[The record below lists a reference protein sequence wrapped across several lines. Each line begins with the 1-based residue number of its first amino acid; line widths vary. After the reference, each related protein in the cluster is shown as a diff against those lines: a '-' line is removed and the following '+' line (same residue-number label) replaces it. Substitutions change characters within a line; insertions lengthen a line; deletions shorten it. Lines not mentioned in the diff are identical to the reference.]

1 MADLRAADAHRERA
15 PLTRVQRR
23 LSVAAQDAARS
34 AQSLAA
40 LTVVG
45 LLTVVV
51 VVVSALTR
59 FVDGD
64 EGFYALAG
72 GLVIDGEVLYEDF
85 FYTQMPLLP
94 YVFGAWFWLFGENWY
109 ALRALGAVLTLA
121 TAAILYVHIRLWTRN
136 RGWGLL
142 AVGLF
147 GLSSLVLGWFTIG
160 KTYAFSAGLL
170 LGGYALVAGP
180 ERGRRSAAWLACG
193 FLLGLAIDTRLLFAA
208 AVIPLLVSAGRGNFR
223 DAARRRVGPFVAG
236 LVVGLAPSLAY
247 LAITPE
253 PFVFD
258 NLGFHSVRSSGGLVG
273 NFDQKIRTVF
283 NLLGDVQ
290 FLILLIA
297 AATIATLGRWRGH
310 PVSVALWIALA
321 LGFAS
326 LLPTPTW
333 TQYFSVT
340 IPFLIASCL
349 ETAPALA
356 TNGFRSDIARERGVF
371 ILALVAAL
379 YVALAAVGIHG
390 YAVSGERVAHAGPT
404 ESWKIAEIRRVSA
417 AINEHAQPGE
427 EVLAFWPGYI
437 FGTHAKVVPGLETR
451 ASLVAARRLSAGERA
466 RYGVV
471 SVAAVAEMLR
481 RHRTRLFV
489 LGHNK
494 YLKGT
499 TWDELAKRSGY
510 RRVASFPGARIYV
523 WEAGR

>member
-1 MADLRAADAHRERA
+1 LA
-15 PLTRVQRR
+15 QR
-23 LSVAAQDAARS
+23 LFVAVHDAARP
-34 AQSLAA
+34 ARTLAA
-40 LTVVG
+40 LTAVG
-45 LLTVVV
+45 LLAVLVVV
-51 VVVSALTR
+51 LALTR
-59 FVDGD
+59 VVDGD

-72 GLVIDGEVLYEDF
+72 VLVIDGEVLYKDF

-94 YVFGAWFWLFGENWY
+94 YVVGAWFWLFGESWY

-121 TAAILYVHIRLWTRN
+121 TAAVLYAHIRLWTRN

-160 KTYAFSAGLL
+160 KTYALSAGLL

-208 AVIPLLVSAGRGNFR
+208 AVIPLLVSAGRGNVR
-223 DAARRRVGPFVAG
+223 DAARHRVGPFIGG
-236 LVVGLAPSLAY
+236 LVVGLAPSFAY
-247 LAITPE
+247 FAITPE

-273 NFDQKIRTVF
+273 NFDQKLRVSF

-297 AATIATLGRWRGH
+297 AATIATLGRRRGH

-321 LGFAS
+321 LGLAS

-340 IPFLIASCL
+340 IPFLIAGCV

-356 TNGFRSDIARERGVF
+356 ATDFGGGRARERAIVV
-371 ILALVAAL
+371 LALVAAL
-379 YVALAAVGIHG
+379 YVAFAGVGIYG
-390 YAVSGERVAHAGPT
+390 YAASGDRAPLIGSV

-417 AINEHAQPGE
+417 AIDEHAEHGE
-427 EVLAFWPGYI
+427 EVLALWPGYI

-451 ASLVAARRLSAGERA
+451 ASLVAAAHSSAEEQA
-466 RYGVV
+466 RYRVV
-471 SVAAVAEMLR
+471 SVAVVAEMLR
-481 RHRTRLFV
+481 RHRTRIFV
-489 LGHNK
+489 LGHHNIF
-494 YLKGT
+494 LKGT
-499 TWDELAKRSGY
+499 SWNQLAKRSGY
-510 RRVASFPGARIYV
+510 RTVASYRGTRIYV
-523 WEAGR
+523 WEPGA

>member
-1 MADLRAADAHRERA
+1 V
-15 PLTRVQRR
+15 PQR
-23 LSVAAQDAARS
+23 LSVAVQDAARS

-45 LLTVVV
+45 LVAVV

-59 FVDGD
+59 FVDAD

-72 GLVIDGEVLYEDF
+72 VLVIDGEVLYEDF

-94 YVFGAWFWLFGENWY
+94 YVFGAWLWLFGENWY

-160 KTYAFSAGLL
+160 KTYALSAGLL

-208 AVIPLLVSAGRGNFR
+208 AVIPLLVSAGRGNVR
-223 DAARRRVGPFVAG
+223 DAARHRVGPFIAG
-236 LVVGLAPSLAY
+236 LVVGLAPSFAY
-247 LAITPE
+247 FAITPE

-258 NLGFHSVRSSGGLVG
+258 NLGFHSVRSSRSLVG
-273 NFDQKIRTVF
+273 SLDQKLETMF

-297 AATIATLGRWRGH
+297 AATIATLGRRRGH

-321 LGFAS
+321 LGLAS

-356 TNGFRSDIARERGVF
+356 NGFGSGVARERGVF
-371 ILALVAAL
+371 VLAIVAAL
-379 YVALAAVGIHG
+379 YMAFAGVGIYG
-390 YAVSGERVAHAGPT
+390 YAVSGEDVPRAGSPI

-417 AINEHAQPGE
+417 AIDEHAERGE
-427 EVLAFWPGYI
+427 EVLALWPGYI

-451 ASLVAARRLSAGERA
+451 ASFAAADHLSAGEQA

-471 SVAAVAEMLR
+471 SVAAVGEMLR

-489 LGHNK
+489 LGHHNRFH
-494 YLKGT
+494 KGT
-499 TWDELAKRSGY
+499 GWKQLAKRSGY
-510 RRVASFPGARIYV
+510 RRVAFFPGTGIYL